1 MQDLERR
8 MSQALARIGQGL
20 ERIAA
25 ARAATP
31 DAPPPV
37 RPAPDAG
44 DSTLL
49 RAQLEAERAVT
60 AQLRAELARATSGR
74 ELEDEIAR
82 LNRQLDVQ
90 GIEMLRMRK
99 TITTLRE
106 ACRLLR
112 EDQAHGVTDPGHI
125 NRAMAAEL
133 DALRSTR
140 LAEIA
145 EMDEILAELD
155 PLIAGGAH
163 A

>member
-20 ERIAA
+20 DHIAA
-25 ARAATP
+25 SRAAAT
-31 DAPPPV
+31 APPA
-37 RPAPDAG
+37 RQTPDAG
-44 DSTLL
+44 DAPLL

-60 AQLRAELARATSGR
+60 AQLRAELARSAASR
-74 ELEDEIAR
+74 DLDDELAR
-82 LNRQLDVQ
+82 ANRQLDVQ

-99 TITTLRE
+99 TIATLRE
-106 ACRLLR
+106 ALRLLR

-155 PLIAGGAH
+155 PMIAAGGAH